1 MTQLEFDVVLCSL
14 VLVLHHVL
22 YMDLIL
28 VQGGMFPLLLSVYCT
43 FELASL

>member
-1 MTQLEFDVVLCSL
+1 MTQLDFDVVLCSL
-14 VLVLHHVL
+14 VLVLQHVL